1 MSNTPPPA
9 TSPSAPTSAGSAGQQ
24 PPGAD
29 ALIIELAKVL
39 TTLGR
44 TDLAGRA
51 QAAAARL
58 RRPSTVV
65 CIVGEFKQGKSSLI
79 NALLGQQVCP
89 VDDDLATSAI
99 TLVRYG
105 DQPGAVVRRSDGD
118 QKVSEPVPIS
128 AVHEFVS
135 ESGNPGNQKGVER
148 VEITVPSALLKQ
160 GLVVVD
166 TPGMGG
172 LGAGHAAAT
181 LGFLPFAD
189 GLIFASDASA
199 ELSAPEV
206 EFLRRATELCPTV
219 LFVQTKIDLYPN
231 WQRIMDLNHGHM
243 ERAGFR
249 IPMVAVS
256 SALRDEALRRKDRS
270 LNDLSR
276 VPEVVKHLNDDVVGP
291 AKATATS
298 RSVADALGIIGQ
310 VAAGLQAERVAAAD
324 PNAAKEAVAALE
336 AAKSRLDYLRGPA
349 AKWNVLVGD
358 RISDLSNAVNFQ
370 FRGATRQISRMM
382 DERIEVLAKGD
393 EWDELARYLQT
404 VVADEV
410 TKVFVQLENG
420 RLSVRDEV
428 LELMRDED
436 LGIGAP
442 GQGVATFDLSELW
455 SGKDLDPSMT
465 GGKKALG
472 VGLTTIR
479 GAQGGVMMF
488 GMLGS
493 FLPTA
498 AGVLLMS
505 NPVLLGVGA
514 LFGSM
519 GLAEDRKRKVAVR
532 RQAAR
537 TQVRQFLDDVQF
549 EVGNKI
555 SALVRDIQRDL
566 RDEFG
571 DRLAE
576 LVRTCVETTQRV
588 QQDSQNS
595 TAQRQARVTELDASM
610 KAFARLQA
618 ALAAVPRAATGTPT
632 VAGASA

>member
-9 TSPSAPTSAGSAGQQ
+9 APPAQ
-24 PPGAD
+24 PAGAD
-29 ALIIELAKVL
+29 ELIIELAKVL
-39 TTLGR
+39 TNLGR

-65 CIVGEFKQGKSSLI
+65 CVVGEFKQGKSSLI
-79 NALLGQQVCP
+79 NSLLGYPVCP

-99 TLVRYG
+99 TLVRFG
-105 DQPGAVVRRSDGD
+105 EQPAAVVRRREGD
-118 QKVSEPVPIS
+118 QKIAEPVPV
-128 AVHEFVS
+128 ARVHEFVS
-135 ESGNPGNQKGVER
+135 ESGNPGNVKGVER

-160 GLVVVD
+160 GLVMVD

-206 EFLRRATELCPTV
+206 EFLHRATELCPTV
-219 LFVQTKIDLYPN
+219 LFVQTKIDLFPS
-231 WQRIMDLNHGHM
+231 WEKIIGLNKGHM
-243 ERAGFR
+243 ERAGFA

-256 SALRDEALRRKDRS
+256 SSLRDEALRRKDRA

-276 VPEVVKHLNDDVVGP
+276 VPEVVKHLNDDVVLP
-291 AKATATS
+291 AKATATG
-298 RSVADALGIIGQ
+298 RSVSDALSIIGQ
-310 VAAGLQAERVAAAD
+310 LTVGLQAEKAAAAD
-324 PNAAKEAVAALE
+324 PETARAAVSAFE
-336 AAKSRLDYLRGPA
+336 AAKARLEYLRGPA
-349 AKWNVLVGD
+349 AKWSVLVSD
-358 RISDLSNAVNFQ
+358 RVSDLSTNVTFQ

-382 DERIEVLAKGD
+382 DERIEVLTKGA

-410 TKVFVQLENG
+410 TKVFVQLEQG
-420 RLSVRDEV
+420 RNSVRGEV
-428 LELMRDED
+428 IELMRDED
-436 LGIGAP
+436 LVIGEHDN
-442 GQGVATFDLSELW
+442 GVSPFDLSDLW
-455 SGKDLDPSMT
+455 SGKDLDPETSQR
-465 GGKKALG
+465 KKAVG
-472 VGLTTIR
+472 VGLTTLR

-537 TQVRQFLDDVQF
+537 SQVRQFLDDVQF

-571 DRLAE
+571 ERLAE
-576 LVRTCVETTQRV
+576 LVRTCTEAATRV
-588 QQDSQNS
+588 QQDSQKS
-595 TAQRQARVTELDASM
+595 ATERQARVTELDASL
-610 KAFARLQA
+610 KSFTRLQT
-618 ALAAVPRAATGTPT
+618 ALSALQTTPAGGRA
-632 VAGASA
+632 

>member
-9 TSPSAPTSAGSAGQQ
+9 ATPAATPPAAGGTAPQPS
-24 PPGAD
+24 GAD

-44 TDLAGRA
+44 TDLANRA

-65 CIVGEFKQGKSSLI
+65 CVVGEFKQGKSSLI
-79 NALLGQQVCP
+79 NALLGSTVCP

-99 TLVRYG
+99 TLVRFG
-105 DQPGAVVRRSDGD
+105 EQSAAVVRRRNGD
-118 QKVSEPVPIS
+118 EKIAEPVAVSE
-128 AVHEFVS
+128 VHQFVS
-135 ESGNPGNQKGVER
+135 ESGNPGNHKGVER
-148 VEITVPSALLKQ
+148 VEITVNSALLKQ

-189 GLIFASDASA
+189 GLVFTSDASA

-206 EFLRRATELCPTV
+206 DFLRRATELCPTV
-219 LFVQTKIDLYPN
+219 LFVQTKIDLFPN
-231 WQRIMDLNHGHM
+231 WEKIFDLNRGHM

-249 IPMVAVS
+249 IPMVSVS
-256 SALRDEALRRKDRS
+256 SALRIEALRRKDRA

-276 VPEVVKHLNDDVVGP
+276 VPEVVKHLNDDVVAP
-291 AKATATS
+291 AKETATA
-298 RSVADALGIIGQ
+298 RSVGDALGIIGQ
-310 VAAGLQAERVAAAD
+310 LTAGLHTERAAAAD
-324 PNAAKEAVAALE
+324 PDSARAAVAALE
-336 AAKSRLDYLRGPA
+336 VAKSRLEYLRGPA
-349 AKWNVLVGD
+349 AKWSVLVGD
-358 RISDLSNAVNFQ
+358 RISDLSNAVTFQ

-382 DERIEVLAKGD
+382 DERIEVLSKGD

-410 TKVFVQLENG
+410 TKVFVQLEQG
-420 RLSVRDEV
+420 RLDVRNEV
-428 LELMRDED
+428 IALLRDED
-436 LGIGAP
+436 ISLGDRNR
-442 GQGVATFDLSELW
+442 GVATFDFGDLW
-455 SGKDLDPSMT
+455 AGKDLDPTLKS
-465 GGKKALG
+465 GKKALG

-519 GLAEDRKRKVAVR
+519 GLAEDRKRKVAAR

-537 TQVRQFLDDVQF
+537 SQVRQFMDDVQF
-549 EVGNKI
+549 EVGNQI
-555 SALVRDIQRDL
+555 STLVRDIQRDL

-576 LVRTCVETTQRV
+576 LVRTCTEAAQRT
-588 QQDSQNS
+588 QQDSQKS
-595 TAQRQARVTELDASM
+595 TAERQVRVAELDASL
-610 KAFARLQA
+610 KSFDKLQT
-618 ALAAVPRAATGTPT
+618 ALTVLQGAPVGGGRA
-632 VAGASA
+632 

>member
-1 MSNTPPPA
+1 MSTA
-9 TSPSAPTSAGSAGQQ
+9 TSQ
-24 PPGAD
+24 PVAPGAD
-29 ALIIELAKVL
+29 ALILELAKVL

-44 TDLAGRA
+44 TDLATRA
-51 QAAAARL
+51 QAAAGRL

-65 CIVGEFKQGKSSLI
+65 CVVGEFKQGKSSLI
-79 NALLGQQVCP
+79 NALVGSTVCP

-105 DQPGAVVRRSDGD
+105 EQPAALVRRREGE
-118 QKVSEPVPIS
+118 QKFAESVAVSS
-128 AVHEFVS
+128 VHEYVS
-135 ESGNPGNQKGVER
+135 ESGNPGNHKGVER
-148 VEITVPSALLKQ
+148 LEIALPSALLKQ

-189 GLIFASDASA
+189 GLLFTSDASA

-219 LFVQTKIDLYPN
+219 LFVQTKIDLFPN
-231 WQRIMDLNHGHM
+231 WEKIMQLNRGHM
-243 ERAGFR
+243 ERAGFA
-249 IPMVAVS
+249 IPMVPVS
-256 SALRDEALRRKDRS
+256 SALRGEALRRKDRA

-276 VPEVVKHLNDDVVGP
+276 VPEVVKHLNDDVVAP
-291 AKATATS
+291 AKANATQ
-298 RSVADALGIIGQ
+298 RSVGDALGIISQLTMGI
-310 VAAGLQAERVAAAD
+310 QAERTAAAD
-324 PNAAKEAVAALE
+324 PDAAKAAIGALD
-336 AAKSRLDYLRGPA
+336 AAKARLEYLRGPA
-349 AKWNVLVGD
+349 AKWSVLVGD
-358 RISDLSNAVNFQ
+358 RISDLSNAVTFQ

-410 TKVFVQLENG
+410 TKVFVQLEEG
-420 RLSVRDEV
+420 RSSVRGEV

-436 LGIGAP
+436 LEL
-442 GQGVATFDLSELW
+442 GQRAREVAQVDLGDLW
-455 SGKDLDPSMT
+455 SGKGLDQVMT
-465 GGKKALG
+465 GGKKAFGL
-472 VGLTTIR
+472 GLTTIR

-498 AGVLLMS
+498 AGALLMS

-514 LFGSM
+514 LFGSL
-519 GLAEDRKRKVAVR
+519 GLAEDRKRKVAAR

-537 TQVRQFLDDVQF
+537 SQVRQFLDDVQF
-549 EVGNKI
+549 EVGNQI

-571 DRLAE
+571 DRLTE
-576 LVRTCVETTQRV
+576 LVRTCTEAGQRV
-588 QQDSQNS
+588 QQDSQKS
-595 TAQRQARVTELDASM
+595 AGERQARVKELDDSL
-610 KAFARLQA
+610 KSFTTLQA
-618 ALAAVPRAATGTPT
+618 SLEALQTTSGAAR
-632 VAGASA
+632 

>member
-1 MSNTPPPA
+1 MTGTATPASDAGGPA
-9 TSPSAPTSAGSAGQQ
+9 AST
-24 PPGAD
+24 AD
-29 ALIIELAKVL
+29 GLIIDLAKVL
-39 TTLGR
+39 ITLGR
-44 TDLAGRA
+44 TDLATRA

-65 CIVGEFKQGKSSLI
+65 CVVGEFKQGKSSLI
-79 NALLGQQVCP
+79 NSLLGTPVCP

-99 TLVRYG
+99 TLVRFG
-105 DQPGAVVRRSDGD
+105 DQPAAVVRRRDGGD
-118 QKVSEPVPIS
+118 KISEPVPVS
-128 AVHEFVS
+128 RVHEFVS
-135 ESGNPGNQKGVER
+135 ESGNPGNAKGVER

-219 LFVQTKIDLYPN
+219 LFVQTKIDLFPN
-231 WQRIMDLNHGHM
+231 WEKIMGLNQGHM
-243 ERAGFR
+243 ERAGFH

-256 SALRDEALRRKDRS
+256 SALRDEALRRKDRA
-270 LNDLSR
+270 LNELSR
-276 VPEVVKHLNDDVVGP
+276 VPEVVKHLNDDVVLP
-291 AKATATS
+291 AKASAAA
-298 RSVADALGIIGQ
+298 RSVGDALAIIGQ
-310 VAAGLQAERVAAAD
+310 LTAGLQAERAAAAD
-324 PNAAKEAVAALE
+324 PSAAADAVAALND
-336 AAKSRLDYLRGPA
+336 AKARLEYLRGPA
-349 AKWNVLVGD
+349 AKWSVLVGD
-358 RISDLSNAVNFQ
+358 RVSDMSTAVNFQ
-370 FRGATRQISRMM
+370 FRAATRQISRMM
-382 DERIEVLAKGD
+382 DERIEVLKKGD

-410 TKVFVQLENG
+410 TKVFVQLETG
-420 RLSVRDEV
+420 RVSVRGEV
-428 LELMRDED
+428 VELMRDED
-436 LGIGAP
+436 LALGQASSGA
-442 GQGVATFDLSELW
+442 ATFDLTDLW
-455 SGKDLDPSMT
+455 PDKDLDPEMS
-465 GGKKALG
+465 GKKKALG
-472 VGLTTIR
+472 TSLSTVR

-488 GMLGS
+488 GMLSG

-498 AGVLLMS
+498 AGVLMMS

-519 GLAEDRKRKVAVR
+519 GLAEDRKRKVALR
-532 RQAAR
+532 RQTAR
-537 TQVRQFLDDVQF
+537 SQVRQFLDDVQF
-549 EVGNKI
+549 EMGNKI

-576 LVRTCVETTQRV
+576 LVRTCTESAQRV
-588 QQDSQNS
+588 QQDGQKSVGE
-595 TAQRQARVTELDASM
+595 RQARVAELDASL
-610 KAFARLQA
+610 KSFTRLQTSLTALLAQQAGGA
-618 ALAAVPRAATGTPT
+618 A
-632 VAGASA
+632 

>member
-1 MSNTPPPA
+1 MSNTPPPTTPA
-9 TSPSAPTSAGSAGQQ
+9 AGSAGQQ

-44 TDLAGRA
+44 ADLAGRA

-105 DQPGAVVRRSDGD
+105 EQPAAVVRRRDGD
-118 QKVSEPVPIS
+118 KQISEPIS
-128 AVHEFVS
+128 IGSVHEFVS
-135 ESGNPGNQKGVER
+135 ESGNPGNEKGVER

-219 LFVQTKIDLYPN
+219 LFVQTKIDLFPN
-231 WQRIMDLNHGHM
+231 WPKIMDLNRGHM
-243 ERAGFR
+243 ERAAFQ
-249 IPMVAVS
+249 IPMVSVS

-291 AKATATS
+291 AKATATA

-310 VAAGLQAERVAAAD
+310 VAAGLQAERAAAAD
-324 PNAAKEAVAALE
+324 PDAARVAVAALE
-336 AAKSRLDYLRGPA
+336 TAKARLDYLRGPA
-349 AKWNVLVGD
+349 AKWNVVVGD
-358 RISDLSNAVNFQ
+358 RISDLSNAVTFQ
-370 FRGATRQISRMM
+370 FRGAARQISRMM

-420 RLSVRDEV
+420 RVSTRDEV

-436 LGIGAP
+436 LAIGGQ

-455 SGKDLDPSMT
+455 SGKGLDPSIT

-514 LFGSM
+514 LFGSL
-519 GLAEDRKRKVAVR
+519 GLAEDRKRKVAMR

-555 SALVRDIQRDL
+555 STLVRDIQRDL

-576 LVRTCVETTQRV
+576 MVRTCAETTQRV
-588 QQDSQNS
+588 QQDGQNS
-595 TAQRQARVTELDASM
+595 TAQRQARVAELDASM
-610 KAFARLQA
+610 KSFTRLQG
-618 ALAAVPRAATGTPT
+618 ALAAVPGAT
-632 VAGASA
+632 VAGARA

>member
-1 MSNTPPPA
+1 MSTTPSQPA
-9 TSPSAPTSAGSAGQQ
+9 AV
-24 PPGAD
+24 GAD

-44 TDLAGRA
+44 TDLATRA
-51 QAAAARL
+51 QAAAGRL

-65 CIVGEFKQGKSSLI
+65 CVVGEFKQGKSSLI
-79 NALLGQQVCP
+79 NALVGTDVCP

-105 DQPGAVVRRSDGD
+105 DQPAALVRRREGE
-118 QKVSEPVPIS
+118 QKFAESVAVGS
-128 AVHEFVS
+128 VHEYVS
-135 ESGNPGNQKGVER
+135 ESGNPGNHKGVER
-148 VEITVPSALLKQ
+148 LEIAVPSALLKQ

-189 GLIFASDASA
+189 GLVFTSDASA

-219 LFVQTKIDLYPN
+219 LFVQTKIDLFPN
-231 WQRIMDLNHGHM
+231 WEKIMQLNRGHM
-243 ERAGFR
+243 ERAGFT
-249 IPMVAVS
+249 IPMVPVS
-256 SALRDEALRRKDRS
+256 SALRGEALRRKDRS
-270 LNDLSR
+270 LNELSR
-276 VPEVVKHLNDDVVGP
+276 VPEVVKHLNDDVVAP
-291 AKATATS
+291 AKANATQ
-298 RSVADALGIIGQ
+298 RSVGDALGIISQLTMGIQ
-310 VAAGLQAERVAAAD
+310 TERVAAAD
-324 PNAAKEAVAALE
+324 PNAAKAAVEALDSAKARLE
-336 AAKSRLDYLRGPA
+336 YLRGPA
-349 AKWNVLVGD
+349 AKWSVLVGD
-358 RISDLSNAVNFQ
+358 RISDLSNAVTFQ
-370 FRGATRQISRMM
+370 FRGASRQVSKMM
-382 DERIEVLAKGD
+382 DERIEVLTKGD

-410 TKVFVQLENG
+410 TKVFVQLEEG
-420 RLSVRDEV
+420 RSSVRGEV

-436 LGIGAP
+436 LEL
-442 GQGVATFDLSELW
+442 GQGARDVAQFDLGDLW
-455 SGKDLDPSMT
+455 SGKGLDQVMT

-498 AGVLLMS
+498 AGALLLS

-514 LFGSM
+514 LFGSL
-519 GLAEDRKRKVAVR
+519 GLAEDRKRKVAAR

-537 TQVRQFLDDVQF
+537 SQVRQFLDDVQF
-549 EVGNKI
+549 EVGNQI
-555 SALVRDIQRDL
+555 STLVRDIQRDL

-576 LVRTCVETTQRV
+576 LVRTCTEAGQRV
-588 QQDSQNS
+588 QQDSQKS
-595 TAQRQARVTELDASM
+595 AGERQARVKELDDSL
-610 KAFARLQA
+610 KSFTTLQA
-618 ALAAVPRAATGTPT
+618 SLEALQTTGGAAR
-632 VAGASA
+632 

>member
-9 TSPSAPTSAGSAGQQ
+9 AAPTAAPTAAGGAAQQ

-65 CIVGEFKQGKSSLI
+65 CVVGEFKQGKSSLI
-79 NALLGQQVCP
+79 NALLGQTVCP

-105 DQPGAVVRRSDGD
+105 EQPAAVVRRRDGE
-118 QKVSEPVPIS
+118 QKIAEPVPIGS
-128 AVHEFVS
+128 VHEYVS

-219 LFVQTKIDLYPN
+219 LFVQTKTDLFPN
-231 WQRIMDLNHGHM
+231 WQKIMDLNRGHM
-243 ERAGFR
+243 DRAGFR
-249 IPMVAVS
+249 IPMVSVS

-270 LNDLSR
+270 LNDLSN
-276 VPEVVKHLNDDVVGP
+276 VPAVVKHLNDDVVGP
-291 AKATATS
+291 AKATATA
-298 RSVADALGIIGQ
+298 RSVSDALGIIGQ
-310 VAAGLQAERVAAAD
+310 VAAGFQAERVALAD
-324 PNAAKEAVAALE
+324 PNAARDAVAALE
-336 AAKSRLDYLRGPA
+336 AAKARLDYLRGPA

-370 FRGATRQISRMM
+370 FRSATRQISRMM

-420 RLSVRDEV
+420 RISVRDEV
-428 LELMRDED
+428 VELMRDED
-436 LGIGAP
+436 LAIGQE
-442 GQGVATFDLSELW
+442 GHGVATFDLSELW

-532 RQAAR
+532 RQTAR
-537 TQVRQFLDDVQF
+537 SQVRQFLDDVQF
-549 EVGNKI
+549 EVSNKI
-555 SALVRDIQRDL
+555 AALVRDIQRDL

-588 QQDSQNS
+588 QQDSQTS
-595 TAQRQARVTELDASM
+595 TTQRQARTTELDNSL
-610 KAFARLQA
+610 KAFARLQTL
-618 ALAAVPRAATGTPT
+618 LAAAQGAA
-632 VAGASA
+632 AGAPS

>member
-1 MSNTPPPA
+1 MSNTPPP
-9 TSPSAPTSAGSAGQQ
+9 TTPSAAPAAGSAGQQ

-44 TDLAGRA
+44 ADLAGRA

-65 CIVGEFKQGKSSLI
+65 CVVGEFKQGKSSLI

-105 DQPGAVVRRSDGD
+105 EQPAAVVRRSDG
-118 QKVSEPVPIS
+118 SEKIAEPIPIGS
-128 AVHEFVS
+128 VHEFVS

-219 LFVQTKIDLYPN
+219 LFVQTKIDLFPN
-231 WQRIMDLNHGHM
+231 WPKIMDLNRGHM
-243 ERAGFR
+243 ERAGFQ
-249 IPMVAVS
+249 IPMVSVS

-291 AKATATS
+291 AKATATA

-310 VAAGLQAERVAAAD
+310 VAAGLQAERAAAAD
-324 PNAAKEAVAALE
+324 PDAARVAVAALE
-336 AAKSRLDYLRGPA
+336 TAKARLDYLRGPA
-349 AKWNVLVGD
+349 AKWNVVVGD
-358 RISDLSNAVNFQ
+358 RISDLSNAVTFQ
-370 FRGATRQISRMM
+370 FRGAARQISRMM

-420 RLSVRDEV
+420 RVSTRDEV

-436 LGIGAP
+436 LSIG
-442 GQGVATFDLSELW
+442 GQGQGIATFDLSELW
-455 SGKDLDPSMT
+455 SGKGLDPSIT

-519 GLAEDRKRKVAVR
+519 GLAEDRKRKVAMR

-576 LVRTCVETTQRV
+576 MVRTCVETTQRV
-588 QQDSQNS
+588 QQDGQNS
-595 TAQRQARVTELDASM
+595 TAQRQARVAELDASM
-610 KAFARLQA
+610 KSFTRLQG
-618 ALAAVPRAATGTPT
+618 ALAAVPGATI
-632 VAGASA
+632 AGARA

>member
-1 MSNTPPPA
+1 
-9 TSPSAPTSAGSAGQQ
+9 
-24 PPGAD
+24 
-29 ALIIELAKVL
+29 
-39 TTLGR
+39 
-44 TDLAGRA
+44 
-51 QAAAARL
+51 
-58 RRPSTVV
+58 
-65 CIVGEFKQGKSSLI
+65 
-79 NALLGQQVCP
+79 
-89 VDDDLATSAI
+89 
-99 TLVRYG
+99 
-105 DQPGAVVRRSDGD
+105 
-118 QKVSEPVPIS
+118 
-128 AVHEFVS
+128 
-135 ESGNPGNQKGVER
+135 
-148 VEITVPSALLKQ
+148 
-160 GLVVVD
+160 
-166 TPGMGG
+166 
-172 LGAGHAAAT
+172 
-181 LGFLPFAD
+181 
-189 GLIFASDASA
+189 
-199 ELSAPEV
+199 
-206 EFLRRATELCPTV
+206 
-219 LFVQTKIDLYPN
+219 
-231 WQRIMDLNHGHM
+231 
-243 ERAGFR
+243 
-249 IPMVAVS
+249 
-256 SALRDEALRRKDRS
+256 
-270 LNDLSR
+270 
-276 VPEVVKHLNDDVVGP
+276 
-291 AKATATS
+291 
-298 RSVADALGIIGQ
+298 
-310 VAAGLQAERVAAAD
+310 
-324 PNAAKEAVAALE
+324 
-336 AAKSRLDYLRGPA
+336 
-349 AKWNVLVGD
+349 
-358 RISDLSNAVNFQ
+358 
-370 FRGATRQISRMM
+370 MM

>member
-1 MSNTPPPA
+1 MSNTPPPTA
-9 TSPSAPTSAGSAGQQ
+9 TSAAPAAVASAGQQ

-44 TDLAGRA
+44 TDLAARA

-65 CIVGEFKQGKSSLI
+65 CIVGEFKQGMSSLI
-79 NALLGQQVCP
+79 NALLGQPVCP

-105 DQPGAVVRRSDGD
+105 EQPAAVVRRRDGE
-118 QKVSEPVPIS
+118 QQISEPIS
-128 AVHEFVS
+128 IGSVHEFVS

-219 LFVQTKIDLYPN
+219 LFVQTKIDLFPS
-231 WQRIMDLNHGHM
+231 WPKIMDLNRGHM
-243 ERAGFR
+243 ERAGFQ
-249 IPMVAVS
+249 IPMVSVS
-256 SALRDEALRRKDRS
+256 SALRGEALRRKDRS
-270 LNDLSR
+270 LNDLSH
-276 VPEVVKHLNDDVVGP
+276 VPDVVKHLNDDVVGP
-291 AKATATS
+291 AKATATA

-310 VAAGLQAERVAAAD
+310 VATGLHAERAVAAD
-324 PNAAKEAVAALE
+324 PDAARVALAALE
-336 AAKSRLDYLRGPA
+336 TAKARLDYLRGPA

-370 FRGATRQISRMM
+370 FRGASRQISRMM

-410 TKVFVQLENG
+410 TKVFVELEQG
-420 RLSVRDEV
+420 RISTRDEV
-428 LELMRDED
+428 LELMQDDD
-436 LGIGAP
+436 LAVGGK
-442 GQGVATFDLSELW
+442 GQGVATFDLSDLW
-455 SGKDLDPSMT
+455 SERGLDPSIT

-472 VGLTTIR
+472 IGLTTIR

-498 AGVLLMS
+498 AGVLMMS

-514 LFGSM
+514 LFGSL
-519 GLAEDRKRKVAVR
+519 GLAEDRKRKVAMR

-537 TQVRQFLDDVQF
+537 SQVRQFLDDVQF
-549 EVGNKI
+549 EMGNKI

-576 LVRTCVETTQRV
+576 MVRTCVETTQRV
-588 QQDSQNS
+588 QQDGQNS
-595 TAQRQARVTELDASM
+595 TAQRQARVAELDASI
-610 KAFARLQA
+610 KSFARLQA
-618 ALAAVPRAATGTPT
+618 ALAAVPGATGGGRR
-632 VAGASA
+632 A

>member
-1 MSNTPPPA
+1 MSNTPA
-9 TSPSAPTSAGSAGQQ
+9 TPSAAASAGQQ
-24 PPGAD
+24 PAGAD

-39 TTLGR
+39 TALGR
-44 TDLAGRA
+44 TDLAQRA

-65 CIVGEFKQGKSSLI
+65 CVVGEFKQGKSSLI

-105 DQPGAVVRRSDGD
+105 EQAGAVVRRRDGD
-118 QKVSEPVPIS
+118 EQVSDPIQIG

-135 ESGNPGNQKGVER
+135 ESGNPGNRKGVER

-219 LFVQTKIDLYPN
+219 LFAQTKIDMFPN
-231 WQRIMDLNHGHM
+231 WAKIMDLNRGHM
-243 ERAGFR
+243 ERAGFQ

-256 SALRDEALRRKDRS
+256 SSLREEALRRKDRS

-291 AKATATS
+291 AKASATA

-310 VAAGLQAERVAAAD
+310 VSAGLQAERTAAAD
-324 PNAAKEAVAALE
+324 PDAARAAL
-336 AAKSRLDYLRGPA
+336 AALDSAKARLEYLRGPA
-349 AKWNVLVGD
+349 AKWSVLVGD
-358 RISDLSNAVNFQ
+358 RISDLSSAVTFQ
-370 FRGATRQISRMM
+370 FRSASRQISRLM
-382 DERIEVLAKGD
+382 DERIEVLSKGD

-410 TKVFVQLENG
+410 TKVFVQLESG
-420 RLSVRDEV
+420 RIGTRDEV
-428 LELMRDED
+428 IELMQDED
-436 LGIGAP
+436 LVIAGKGEGA
-442 GQGVATFDLSELW
+442 ASIDLSELW
-455 SGKDLDPSMT
+455 SGKSLDPSTT

-472 VGLTTIR
+472 LGLTTVR

-519 GLAEDRKRKVAVR
+519 GLAEDRKRKVAAR

-537 TQVRQFLDDVQF
+537 SQVRQFLDDVQF
-549 EVGNKI
+549 EVNNKI
-555 SALVRDIQRDL
+555 TTLVRDIQRDL

-571 DRLAE
+571 ERLAE
-576 LVRTCVETTQRV
+576 LVRTCAETTQRV
-588 QQDSQNS
+588 QQDSQSS
-595 TAQRQARVTELDASM
+595 TAQRQARVATLDTSM
-610 KAFARLQA
+610 KSIELLQK
-618 ALAAVPRAATGTPT
+618 ALAKVSSGAT
-632 VAGASA
+632 AGAST